1 MISTHCHDYGKT
13 TRLGS
18 DEHSSRI
25 PIDYDSLVQLFAE
38 RYPRRMLLVGPVVD
52 ETESKKDQ
60 IQYIFIIVLLFENLH
75 RFTKVFSF

>member
-1 MISTHCHDYGKT
+1 MT
-13 TRLGS
+13 TERLPGLALMNIHH
-18 DEHSSRI
+18 EI

-38 RYPRRMLLVGPVVD
+38 RYPRRLPLVGPVVD